1 MLVCGLCKRVWV
13 CLFVVYCV
21 TLFGMLF
28 VLFCMCCVYVVVWFV
43 CDRVCGGYGL
53 LLLTVCAR
61 VGLT

>member
-1 MLVCGLCKRVWV
+1 MFVCGLFKRVRV
-13 CLFVVYCV
+13 CLLMVCGV

-28 VLFCMCCVYVVVWFV
+28 VLCCVCCVYVVVWFV
-43 CDRVCGGYGL
+43 RDRVCGGYGL